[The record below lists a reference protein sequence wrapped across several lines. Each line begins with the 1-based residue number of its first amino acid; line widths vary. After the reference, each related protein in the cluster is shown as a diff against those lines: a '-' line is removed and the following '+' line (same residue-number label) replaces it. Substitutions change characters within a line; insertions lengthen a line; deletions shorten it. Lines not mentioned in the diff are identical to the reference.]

1 MCIRDR
7 CKDEVLQELPLEQ
20 ENADVMPTVMAY
32 DDIDDGISYQNGIF
46 YTKGMDG
53 KNVKTRG
60 GINETL
66 LTKNYTINTDKEG
79 EYYFA
84 AHILPVRLPSNLRK
98 ESELQNV
105 CVYVNGEP
113 LGYLNITKPDWEL
126 AQIIGKEKIVLNSG
140 INTITF
146 ESEAPFYPDID
157 GVKIAENIQDLM
169 IENKRYNDYINY
181 LKQDSQS
188 RAINTRSAFT
198 DQTDWKVTPIEM
210 ETPECNYK
218 HKEQVP
224 VAFTYFKKMSLT
236 KGNWTFETNPIQ
248 GESYTSVDPV
258 MYLLSLI
265 HI

>member
-1 MCIRDR
+1 MKNNILLSLNTGIILFTLFSFVQ

-224 VAFTYFKKMSLT
+224 VAFTYFRFST
-236 KGNWTFETNPIQ
+236 
-248 GESYTSVDPV
+248 V
-258 MYLLSLI
+258 
-265 HI
+265 